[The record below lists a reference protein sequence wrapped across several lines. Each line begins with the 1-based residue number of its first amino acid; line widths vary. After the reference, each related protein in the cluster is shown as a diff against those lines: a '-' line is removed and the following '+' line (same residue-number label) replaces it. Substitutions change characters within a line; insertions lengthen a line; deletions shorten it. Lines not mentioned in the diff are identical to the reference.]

1 MSHEFPM
8 RMEDSR
14 KKMNKRIIAFAVLSL
29 MLSVVLASAAGAETM
44 DPATPTDMT
53 CMHAHDKTTIYFFDS
68 PVYASVSPDYHR
80 VSGPALVEK
89 VCTDCGEILS
99 SETVD
104 KAEEIR
110 PHSMKKG
117 VCVLCGYR
125 EAARTEEHQQKSVSG
140 EKTIIVPEDGN
151 VGGLLAMTL
160 SETDLTA
167 LRDSGVSTVL
177 VRGKNGSAAIILN
190 VRDAL
195 KQMDTD
201 ELDLYL
207 ELAEQETGSFFAG
220 LYLVSGSGSRVRPAD
235 GGITLRFYQ
244 KQKAGSR
251 VSVAPA
257 DSDTL
262 VETEGVWDERG
273 FWSVPYMAE
282 GTYFIL
288 Q

>member
-1 MSHEFPM
+1 M
-8 RMEDSR
+8 RTEDSG
-14 KKMNKRIIAFAVLSL
+14 KKMNKRIIAFAALTL
-29 MLSVVLASAAGAETM
+29 MLFAVLVSTSGAETP
-44 DPATPTDMT
+44 DPATPTDLI
-53 CMHAHDKTTIYFFDS
+53 CAHAHDKTTIYFFDS
-68 PVYASVSPDYHR
+68 PVYVSVSSDSHK
-80 VSGPALVEK
+80 VSGPAIVEK

-117 VCVLCGYR
+117 KCVLCGYR
-125 EAARTEEHQQKSVSG
+125 ESTRTEEPRQQTGSG
-140 EKTIIVPEDGN
+140 EQTIIAQEDGN
-151 VGGLLAMTL
+151 IKGLLTVTL
-160 SETDLTA
+160 SETELA
-167 LRDSGVSTVL
+167 SLSDSGVSTVL
-177 VRGKNGSAAIILN
+177 VCEKNGSAAIILN
-190 VRDAL
+190 IRDAL
-195 KQMDTD
+195 TQMDAD
-201 ELDLYL
+201 GLDLYM

-220 LYLVSGSGSRVRPAD
+220 MYLVSGSGNRVRPAD
-235 GGITLRFYQ
+235 GEITLRFYQ

-273 FWSVPYMAE
+273 FWSVPYTAE